1 MITTFRPSGCTN
13 ACRHSHRVSAGFK
26 TALFSTKPYIPYIVR
41 EPSMSISAIICDA
54 PIAHKA
60 EGSDP
65 YAWLQERDTEAVL
78 DYLKAENS
86 YQQAQTADQAALRET
101 LFEEIKG
108 RILETDLSL
117 PSPWGPYLYYTRT
130 TAGDEYALHYRCPR
144 PADDSLTL
152 DESREQLLLDPNVLA
167 NGGFFSLGAFSISP
181 DHQRLAYSIDSTG
194 DEIYTLFVKELSDGR
209 VSELEFQDCDGSMTW
224 ANDSL
229 TLFFG
234 ELDDTHRPHKLYR
247 YRLDGTAAE
256 EVFHEPDGRFFM
268 HCYRASS
275 EQQLLL
281 SVGSKTTSEVWVLD
295 ANQPQQ
301 DFSCIAPRVED
312 HEYDVDHG
320 ALDGQW
326 TWFIRTN
333 RDGINFALYTAVDT
347 GVAPIEAQW
356 QILIPHSDTV
366 MIDGMSLNAGAMTLS
381 LREGGL
387 PIIEVH
393 PQDLPSY
400 RVQLP
405 DAAYSLHVQNTL
417 EFASE
422 RIRLRYEALNRP
434 AQIRQ
439 LQLSNGE
446 QQVLKQT
453 PVLGP
458 FDADAYV
465 SQRLWATAPDG
476 TQIPISLVIKR
487 EALGKPVPL
496 YLYGYGAYGESLDP
510 WFSHARL
517 SLLDRG
523 MAFAIAHVR
532 GGGELGE
539 AWYRAGKQ
547 EHKQNTF
554 SDFIACAEHLIA
566 NGFTSAPQLAISGG
580 SAGGLLIGAV
590 LNQRPELFGAA
601 IAEVPFVDV
610 LNTMLDPDLPLTVTE
625 YDEWGNPQEPDVY
638 ERLKAYAPYENVKA
652 QAYPAMLVIAGY
664 NDSRVQYWEAAKWVA
679 KLRTAKTDTN
689 PLLLKTELGAG
700 HGGMSG
706 RYQGLRDVALEY
718 AFLFKVLGVA

>member
-1 MITTFRPSGCTN
+1 MPL
-13 ACRHSHRVSAGFK
+13 
-26 TALFSTKPYIPYIVR
+26 TANDS
-41 EPSMSISAIICDA
+41 SA

-60 EGSDP
+60 EGADP
-65 YAWLQERDTEAVL
+65 YAWLQERDTDAVL

-86 YQQAQTADQAALRET
+86 YLDAQLAHQGPLREM
-101 LFEEIKG
+101 LFQEIKG

-130 TAGDEYALHYRCPR
+130 TAGDEYARHYRCPR
-144 PADDSLTL
+144 PADDSLTV
-152 DESREQLLLDPNVLA
+152 DESREQLLLDPNALA

-181 DHQRLAYSIDSTG
+181 DHQRLAYSLDTTG
-194 DEIYTLFVKELSDGR
+194 EEIYTLFVKELASDK
-209 VSELEFQDCDGSMTW
+209 VSELSFDNCDGSMTW

-234 ELDDTHRPHKLYR
+234 ELDDTHRPHKLLR

-256 EVFHEPDGRFFM
+256 EVFHEPDGRFFL
-268 HCYRASS
+268 HCYRSSS
-275 EQQLLL
+275 ERQLLL
-281 SVGSKTTSEVWVLD
+281 SLGSKTTGETWALD
-295 ANQPQQ
+295 ATQPHLP
-301 DFSCIAPRVED
+301 FTCLAPRVEG

-320 ALDGQW
+320 LLDGQW
-326 TWFIRTN
+326 TWFIRSN
-333 RDGINFALYTAVDT
+333 RDGINFALYQAEDNGAIPEQDDWQLLVPHNPEVMLD
-347 GVAPIEAQW
+347 GV
-356 QILIPHSDTV
+356 T
-366 MIDGMSLNAGAMTLS
+366 LNAGAMTLS

-393 PQDLPSY
+393 PRDLPVY

-405 DAAYSLHVQNTL
+405 DAAYSLHVQNSL
-417 EFASE
+417 EFSSE

-434 AQIRQ
+434 AQVRQ
-439 LQLSNGE
+439 LQLADGQ
-446 QQVLKQT
+446 QQVLKET

-458 FDADAYV
+458 FDPDAYV
-465 SQRLWATAPDG
+465 SQRLWATAADG
-476 TQIPISLVIKR
+476 TQVPISLVVR
-487 EALGKPVPL
+487 RDCLGQPTPL

-523 MAFAIAHVR
+523 VAFAIAHVR

-566 NGFTSAPQLAISGG
+566 QGLTSAQQLAISGG

-590 LNQRPELFGAA
+590 LNQRPELFKVA

-610 LNTMLDPDLPLTVTE
+610 LNTMLDPELPLTVTE
-625 YDEWGNPQEPDVY
+625 YDEWGNPEDPEVY
-638 ERLKAYAPYENVKA
+638 ARIKAYAPYENVRA
-652 QAYPAMLVIAGY
+652 QAYPALLVIAGY

-679 KLRTAKTDTN
+679 RLRATKTDGN

-718 AFLFKVLGVA
+718 AFILNILGLA

>member
-1 MITTFRPSGCTN
+1 MSLS
-13 ACRHSHRVSAGFK
+13 AHVSN
-26 TALFSTKPYIPYIVR
+26 
-41 EPSMSISAIICDA
+41 A
-54 PIAHKA
+54 PIAHRDA
-60 EGSDP
+60 GVDP
-65 YAWLQERDTEAVL
+65 YAWLQERDTDAVL

-86 YQQAQTADQAALRET
+86 YQEAQLADQAELRET
-101 LFEEIKG
+101 LFQEIKG

-130 TAGDEYALHYRCPR
+130 TAGDEYPRHYRCPR
-144 PADDSLTL
+144 PADDSLTV
-152 DESREQLLLDPNVLA
+152 DEHREQLLLDPNELA
-167 NGGFFSLGAFSISP
+167 GGGFFSLGAFSISP
-181 DHQRLAYSIDSTG
+181 DHQRLAYSLDTTG
-194 DEIYTLFVKELSDGR
+194 DEIYTLFVKELSNEK
-209 VSELEFQDCDGSMTW
+209 VSELSFENCDGSMTW

-234 ELDDTHRPHKLYR
+234 ELDETHRPHKLWR

-256 EVFHEPDGRFFM
+256 EVFHEPDGRFFL
-268 HCYRASS
+268 HCYRSSS
-275 EQQLLL
+275 ERQLIL
-281 SVGSKTTSEVWVLD
+281 SLGSKTTSEVWVLD
-295 ANQPQQ
+295 ATQPQQ
-301 DFSCIAPRVED
+301 PFTCLAPRRED

-320 ALDGQW
+320 LLDGQW
-326 TWFIRTN
+326 TWLIRSN
-333 RDGINFALYTAVDT
+333 RDGINFALYQAADT
-347 GVAPIEAQW
+347 GVVPTEADW
-356 QILIPHSDTV
+356 QNLIPHSDTV
-366 MIDGMSLNAGAMTLS
+366 MIDGLSLNAGAMTLS

-393 PQDLPSY
+393 PQGLPAY

-405 DAAYSLHVQNTL
+405 DAAYSLHVQNSL
-417 EFASE
+417 EFVSE

-439 LQLSNGE
+439 LDLASGE
-446 QQVLKQT
+446 QVVLKQT

-476 TQIPISLVIKR
+476 TQVPISLVVKR
-487 EALGKPVPL
+487 ESLGQPVPL

-523 MAFAIAHVR
+523 VAFAIAHVR

-547 EHKQNTF
+547 EHKHNTF

-566 NGFTSAPQLAISGG
+566 QGFTTAEQLAISGG

-590 LNQRPELFGAA
+590 LNQRPELFKVA

-638 ERLKAYAPYENVKA
+638 DRIRAYAPYENVSA
-652 QAYPAMLVIAGY
+652 QAYPALLVIAGY

-679 KLRTAKTDTN
+679 KLRAIKTDDN

-718 AFLFKVLGVA
+718 AFVLKVLGLG

>member
-1 MITTFRPSGCTN
+1 MPL
-13 ACRHSHRVSAGFK
+13 
-26 TALFSTKPYIPYIVR
+26 TANDS
-41 EPSMSISAIICDA
+41 SA

-60 EGSDP
+60 EGADP
-65 YAWLQERDTEAVL
+65 YAWLQERDTDAVL

-86 YQQAQTADQAALRET
+86 YLDAQLAHQGPLRET
-101 LFEEIKG
+101 LFQEIKG

-130 TAGDEYALHYRCPR
+130 TAGDEYARHYRCPR
-144 PADDSLTL
+144 PADDSLTV
-152 DESREQLLLDPNVLA
+152 DESREQLLLDPNALA

-181 DHQRLAYSIDSTG
+181 DHQRLAYSLDTTG
-194 DEIYTLFVKELSDGR
+194 EEIYTLFVKELASDK
-209 VSELEFQDCDGSMTW
+209 VSELSFDNCDGSMTW

-234 ELDDTHRPHKLYR
+234 ELDDTHRPHKLLR

-256 EVFHEPDGRFFM
+256 EVFHEPDGRFFL
-268 HCYRASS
+268 HCYRSSS
-275 EQQLLL
+275 ERQLLL
-281 SVGSKTTSEVWVLD
+281 SLGSKTTGETWALD
-295 ANQPQQ
+295 ATQPHLP
-301 DFSCIAPRVED
+301 FTCLAPRVEG

-320 ALDGQW
+320 LLDGQW
-326 TWFIRTN
+326 TWFIRSN
-333 RDGINFALYTAVDT
+333 RDGINFALYQAEDNGAIPEQDDWQLLVPHTPEVMLD
-347 GVAPIEAQW
+347 GV
-356 QILIPHSDTV
+356 T
-366 MIDGMSLNAGAMTLS
+366 LNAGAMTLS

-393 PQDLPSY
+393 PRDLPVY

-405 DAAYSLHVQNTL
+405 DAAYSLHVQNSL
-417 EFASE
+417 EFSSE

-434 AQIRQ
+434 AQVRQ
-439 LQLSNGE
+439 LQLADGQ
-446 QQVLKQT
+446 QQVLKET

-458 FDADAYV
+458 FDPEAYV
-465 SQRLWATAPDG
+465 SQRLWATAADG
-476 TQIPISLVIKR
+476 TQVPISLVVR
-487 EALGKPVPL
+487 RDCLGQPTPL

-523 MAFAIAHVR
+523 VAFAIAHVR

-554 SDFIACAEHLIA
+554 SDFIACAEHLVA
-566 NGFTSAPQLAISGG
+566 QGLTSAQQLAISGG

-590 LNQRPELFGAA
+590 LNQRPELFKVA

-610 LNTMLDPDLPLTVTE
+610 LNTMLDPELPLTVTE
-625 YDEWGNPQEPDVY
+625 YDEWGNPEDPEVY
-638 ERLKAYAPYENVKA
+638 ARIKAYAPYENVRA
-652 QAYPAMLVIAGY
+652 QAYPALLVIAGY

-679 KLRTAKTDTN
+679 RLRATKTDGN

-718 AFLFKVLGVA
+718 AFILNILGLA

>member
-1 MITTFRPSGCTN
+1 MP
-13 ACRHSHRVSAGFK
+13 VSAHV
-26 TALFSTKPYIPYIVR
+26 TS
-41 EPSMSISAIICDA
+41 A
-54 PIAHKA
+54 PIARKA
-60 EGSDP
+60 EGPDP
-65 YAWLQERDTEAVL
+65 YAWLQERDTDAVL

-86 YQQAQTADQAALRET
+86 YQEAALADQAALRET
-101 LFEEIKG
+101 LFQEIKG

-130 TAGDEYALHYRCPR
+130 TAGDEYARHYRCPR
-144 PADDSLTL
+144 PADDSLSV
-152 DESREQLLLDPNVLA
+152 DESQEQLLLDPNELA
-167 NGGFFSLGAFSISP
+167 KGGFFSLGAFSISP
-181 DHQRLAYSIDSTG
+181 DHQSLAYSLDTSG
-194 DEIYTLFVKELSDGR
+194 EEVYTLFVKELSNGK
-209 VSELEFQDCDGSMTW
+209 VSELAFTDCDGSMTW

-234 ELDDTHRPHKLYR
+234 ELDDTHRPHKLFR

-256 EVFHEPDGRFFM
+256 EVFHEPDGRFFL
-268 HCYRASS
+268 HCYRSSS
-275 EQQLLL
+275 EKQLLL
-281 SVGSKTTSEVWVLD
+281 SLGSKTTSEVWVLD
-295 ANQPQQ
+295 AAQPQQ
-301 DFSCIAPRVED
+301 AFTCLAPRVEH

-320 ALDGQW
+320 LLDGQW
-326 TWFIRTN
+326 TWFIRSN
-333 RDGINFALYTAVDT
+333 RDGINFALYQ
-347 GVAPIEAQW
+347 APDLGTVPGQADW
-356 QILIPHSDTV
+356 QNLIPHSDSV
-366 MIDGMSLNAGAMTLS
+366 MLEGLSLNDSAMTLS

-393 PQDLPSY
+393 PEGLPAY

-405 DAAYSLHVQNTL
+405 DAAYSLHVQNSL
-417 EFASE
+417 EFVSQ

-439 LQLSNGE
+439 LELAGGE
-446 QQVLKQT
+446 QKVLKET
-453 PVLGP
+453 PVLGV
-458 FDADAYV
+458 FDPDAYV
-465 SQRLWATAPDG
+465 SQRLWATAADG
-476 TQIPISLVIKR
+476 TQVPISLVIKR
-487 EALGKPVPL
+487 EALGRPAPL

-517 SLLDRG
+517 SLLERG
-523 MAFAIAHVR
+523 VAFAIAHVR

-566 NGFTSAPQLAISGG
+566 QGLTTSGQLAISGG

-590 LNQRPELFGAA
+590 LNQRPELFKAA

-610 LNTMLDPDLPLTVTE
+610 LNTMLDPELPLTVTE
-625 YDEWGNPQEPDVY
+625 YDEWGNPEEPEVY
-638 ERLKAYAPYENVKA
+638 ARIKAYAPYENVEAK
-652 QAYPAMLVIAGY
+652 AYPATLVIAGY

-679 KLRTAKTDTN
+679 RLRATKTDDN
-689 PLLLKTELGAG
+689 LLLLKTELGAG

-718 AFLFKVLGVA
+718 AFVFKILGIA

>member
-1 MITTFRPSGCTN
+1 MPL
-13 ACRHSHRVSAGFK
+13 
-26 TALFSTKPYIPYIVR
+26 TANDS
-41 EPSMSISAIICDA
+41 SA

-60 EGSDP
+60 EGADP
-65 YAWLQERDTEAVL
+65 YAWLQERDTDAVL

-86 YQQAQTADQAALRET
+86 YLDAQLAHQAPLRET
-101 LFEEIKG
+101 LFQEIKG

-130 TAGDEYALHYRCPR
+130 TAGDEYARHYRCPR
-144 PADDSLTL
+144 PADDSLTV
-152 DESREQLLLDPNVLA
+152 DESREQLLLDPNALA

-181 DHQRLAYSIDSTG
+181 DHQRLAYSLDTTG
-194 DEIYTLFVKELSDGR
+194 EEIYTLFVKELSTGK
-209 VSELEFQDCDGSMTW
+209 VSELSFDNCDGSMTW

-234 ELDDTHRPHKLYR
+234 ELDDTHRPHKLLR

-256 EVFHEPDGRFFM
+256 EVFHEPDGRFFL
-268 HCYRASS
+268 HCYRSSS
-275 EQQLLL
+275 ERQLLL
-281 SVGSKTTSEVWVLD
+281 SLGSKTTGETWVLD
-295 ANQPQQ
+295 AARPEQP
-301 DFSCIAPRVED
+301 FTCMAPRVEG

-320 ALDGQW
+320 QLDGQW
-326 TWFIRTN
+326 TWFIRSN
-333 RDGINFALYTAVDT
+333 REGINFALYQAADNGAIPEQDDWQLLVPHNPEVMLD
-347 GVAPIEAQW
+347 GV
-356 QILIPHSDTV
+356 T
-366 MIDGMSLNAGAMTLS
+366 LNAGAMTLS

-393 PQDLPSY
+393 PQGLPAY

-405 DAAYSLHVQNTL
+405 DAAYSLHVQNSL
-417 EFASE
+417 EFSSS

-434 AQIRQ
+434 AQVRQ
-439 LQLSNGE
+439 LQLADGQ
-446 QQVLKQT
+446 QQVLKET

-465 SQRLWATAPDG
+465 SQRLWATAADG
-476 TQIPISLVIKR
+476 TQVPISLVVKR
-487 EALGKPVPL
+487 ECLGRPTPL

-523 MAFAIAHVR
+523 VAFAIAHVR

-566 NGFTSAPQLAISGG
+566 QGRTSAQQLAISGG

-590 LNQRPELFGAA
+590 LNQRPELFRVA

-610 LNTMLDPDLPLTVTE
+610 LNTMLDPELPLTVTE
-625 YDEWGNPQEPDVY
+625 YDEWGNPEEPEVY
-638 ERLKAYAPYENVKA
+638 ARIKAYAPYENVRA
-652 QAYPAMLVIAGY
+652 QAYPATLVIAGY

-679 KLRTAKTDTN
+679 RLRATKTDGN

-718 AFLFKVLGVA
+718 AFILNILGLA

>member
-1 MITTFRPSGCTN
+1 MPQSAN
-13 ACRHSHRVSAGFK
+13 ASS
-26 TALFSTKPYIPYIVR
+26 
-41 EPSMSISAIICDA
+41 A

-60 EGSDP
+60 PGADP
-65 YAWLQERDTEAVL
+65 YAWLQERDTNAVL
-78 DYLKAENS
+78 DYLKAENAW
-86 YQQAQTADQAALRET
+86 QEAQTADQAELRET

-130 TAGDEYALHYRCPR
+130 TAGDEYARHYRCPR

-181 DHQRLAYSIDSTG
+181 DHQRLAYSVDATG
-194 DEIYTLFVKELSDGR
+194 DEIYTLFVKELSNDK
-209 VSELEFQDCDGSMTW
+209 VSELEFEDCDGSMTW

-234 ELDDTHRPHKLYR
+234 ELDDTHRPHKLLR

-256 EVFHEPDGRFFM
+256 EVFNEPDGRFFL
-268 HCYRASS
+268 HCYRSSS

-281 SVGSKTTSEVWVLD
+281 SLGSKTTSEVWVLD
-295 ANQPQQ
+295 ANQPHLP
-301 DFSCIAPRVED
+301 FTCLAARVED

-320 ALDGQW
+320 LLDGEW

-333 RDGINFALYTAVDT
+333 RDGINYALYQAPDT
-347 GVAPIEAQW
+347 GIAPTEAEW
-356 QILIPHSDTV
+356 QNLIPHSDTV
-366 MIDGMSLNAGAMTLS
+366 MLDGVSLNTEAMTLS

-393 PQDLPSY
+393 PQGLAPY

-405 DAAYSLHVQNTL
+405 DAAYSLYVQNSL
-417 EFASE
+417 EFESD

-434 AQIRQ
+434 AQVRQ
-439 LQLSNGE
+439 LILATGE
-446 QQVLKQT
+446 QTVLKET

-476 TQIPISLVIKR
+476 TQVPISLVMKR
-487 EALGKPVPL
+487 EMLGKPVPL
-496 YLYGYGAYGESLDP
+496 YLYGYGAYGSSLDP

-554 SDFIACAEHLIA
+554 SDFIACAEFLIL
-566 NGFTSAPQLAISGG
+566 NGITTAEKLAISGG

-590 LNQRPELFGAA
+590 LNQRPDLFGVA

-610 LNTMLDPDLPLTVTE
+610 LNTMLDPELPLTVTE
-625 YDEWGNPQEPDVY
+625 YDEWGNPEEPEVY
-638 ERLKAYAPYENVKA
+638 ERIKAYAPYENVTA
-652 QAYPAMLVIAGY
+652 QAYPATLVIAGY

-679 KLRTAKTDTN
+679 KLRASKTDDN
-689 PLLLKTELGAG
+689 LLLLKTELGAG

-718 AFLFKVLGVA
+718 AFVFKVLGLA

>member
-1 MITTFRPSGCTN
+1 MPSSN
-13 ACRHSHRVSAGFK
+13 AVLR
-26 TALFSTKPYIPYIVR
+26 
-41 EPSMSISAIICDA
+41 A
-54 PIAHKA
+54 PVARKA
-60 EGSDP
+60 DGADP
-65 YAWLQERDTEAVL
+65 YAWLQNRDTDEVL

-86 YQQAQTADQAALRET
+86 YQEQQLADQQALRET
-101 LFEEIKG
+101 LFQEIKG

-130 TAGDEYALHYRCPR
+130 TEGDEYARHYRCPR
-144 PADDSLTL
+144 PADDSQTV
-152 DESREQLLLDPNVLA
+152 DENAEELLLDPNVLA

-181 DHQRLAYSIDSTG
+181 DHRRLAYSLDTSG
-194 DEIYTLFVKELSDGR
+194 EEVYQLYVKELSSGD
-209 VSELEFQDCDGSMTW
+209 VTALPFEDCDGSMTW
-224 ANDSL
+224 ANDSQ

-247 YRLDGTAAE
+247 HKLGNDSAE
-256 EVFHEPDGRFFM
+256 LVFSEPDGRFFL
-268 HCYRASS
+268 HCYRTSS
-275 EQQLLL
+275 ERQLVLGL
-281 SVGSKTTSEVWVLD
+281 DSKTTGESWVLD
-295 ANQPQQ
+295 ASTPDQP
-301 DFSCIAPRVED
+301 FVCIAPRSEG
-312 HEYDVDHG
+312 HEYSVDHG
-320 ALDGQW
+320 LVDGAW
-326 TWFIRTN
+326 SWLIRSN
-333 RDGINFALYTAVDT
+333 QDGINFALFHAPEQAS
-347 GVAPIEAQW
+347 GVPERKDW
-356 QILIPHSDTV
+356 QTLIPHSESV
-366 MIDGMSLNAGAMTLS
+366 MLDGFSLNARGLTLS

-387 PIIEVH
+387 PIVEVH
-393 PQDLPSY
+393 PQGLPPY

-405 DAAYSLHVQNTL
+405 DAAYNLYVQDTL
-417 EFASE
+417 EFESDK
-422 RIRLRYEALNRP
+422 IRLRYQSLNRP
-434 AQIRQ
+434 PQVRQ
-439 LQLSNGE
+439 LTLATGDQV
-446 QQVLKQT
+446 VLKET
-453 PVLGP
+453 PVLGV

-465 SQRLWATAPDG
+465 SQRLWATAADG
-476 TQIPISLVIKR
+476 TQVPISLVVKR
-487 EALGKPVPL
+487 ELAGQPVPL

-523 MAFAIAHVR
+523 VAFAIAHVR

-539 AWYRAGKQ
+539 VWYRTGKQ

-566 NGFTSAPQLAISGG
+566 ENLTSAEKLVISGG

-590 LNQRPELFGAA
+590 VNQRPELFKAA

-638 ERLKAYAPYENVKA
+638 ARIKAYAPYENVSA

-679 KLRTAKTDTN
+679 KLRDTKTDDHL
-689 PLLLKTELGAG
+689 LLLKTELGAG

-718 AFLFKVLGVA
+718 GFIFKVLQLA

>member
-1 MITTFRPSGCTN
+1 MSRKAT
-13 ACRHSHRVSAGFK
+13 VS
-26 TALFSTKPYIPYIVR
+26 T
-41 EPSMSISAIICDA
+41 A
-54 PIAHKA
+54 PIART
-60 EGSDP
+60 GPGPDP
-65 YAWLQERDTEAVL
+65 YAWLQERDSEAVL

-86 YQQAQTADQAALRET
+86 YQEAQLADQAGLRES
-101 LFEEIKG
+101 LFQEIKG

-117 PSPWGPYLYYTRT
+117 PSPWGPFLYYTRT
-130 TAGDEYALHYRCPR
+130 TAGDEYARHYRCPR
-144 PADDSLTL
+144 PADDSLTV
-152 DESREQLLLDPNVLA
+152 DESAEELLLDPNVLA
-167 NGGFFSLGAFSISP
+167 NGGFFSLGTFSISP
-181 DHQRLAYSIDSTG
+181 DHQRLAYSLDTTG
-194 DEIYTLFVKELSDGR
+194 EEVYQLYVKELASGNLI
-209 VSELEFQDCDGSMTW
+209 ELPFEDCDGSMTW
-224 ANDSL
+224 ANDSR

-247 YRLDGTAAE
+247 HRLGEQGAE
-256 EVFHEPDGRFFM
+256 AVLHEPDGRFFL
-268 HCYRASS
+268 HCYRTSS
-275 EQQLLL
+275 ERQLVVLL
-281 SVGSKTTSEVWVLD
+281 NSKTTSEAWVLD
-295 ANQPQQ
+295 ANTP
-301 DFSCIAPRVED
+301 DRAFTCLAPRVEG
-312 HEYDVDHG
+312 HEYFVDHG
-320 ALDGQW
+320 QYQDQW
-326 TWFIRTN
+326 RWFIRSN
-333 RDGINFALYTAVDT
+333 QDGINFALFQAADD
-347 GVAPIEAQW
+347 GVPRREDW
-356 QILIPHSDTV
+356 QRLVPHNDQV
-366 MIDGMSLNAGAMTLS
+366 MLEGLTLNAQALCLS

-393 PQDLPSY
+393 PKGLPAY

-405 DAAYSLHVQNTL
+405 DAAYSLYVQDSL
-417 EFASE
+417 EFNSD

-434 AQIRQ
+434 AQVRQ
-439 LQLSNGE
+439 LNLASGE

-458 FDADAYV
+458 FDADDYV

-476 TQIPISLVIKR
+476 TQVPISLVVKR
-487 EALGKPVPL
+487 ELLGQATPL

-517 SLLDRG
+517 SLLERG
-523 MAFAIAHVR
+523 VAFAIAHVR

-566 NGFTSAPQLAISGG
+566 EGLTTSRQLVISGG

-590 LNQRPELFGAA
+590 LNQRPELFQAA

-625 YDEWGNPQEPDVY
+625 YDEWGNPQEPEVY
-638 ERLKAYAPYENVKA
+638 ARIKAYAPYENVSA
-652 QAYPAMLVIAGY
+652 QAYPATLVIAGY

-679 KLRTAKTDTN
+679 RLRATRTDEHL
-689 PLLLKTELGAG
+689 LLLKTELGAG

-718 AFLFKVLGVA
+718 GFVFKVLGIA

>member
-1 MITTFRPSGCTN
+1 MPQ
-13 ACRHSHRVSAGFK
+13 SANVM
-26 TALFSTKPYIPYIVR
+26 T
-41 EPSMSISAIICDA
+41 A
-54 PIAHKA
+54 PIAQRA
-60 EGSDP
+60 PGADP
-65 YAWLQERDTEAVL
+65 YAWLQERDTDAVL
-78 DYLKAENS
+78 DYLKAENA
-86 YQQAQTADQAALRET
+86 YQEAQTADQAELRES
-101 LFEEIKG
+101 LFNEIKG

-130 TAGDEYALHYRCPR
+130 TAGDEYARHYRCPR

-152 DESREQLLLDPNVLA
+152 DESREQLLLDPNALA

-181 DHQRLAYSIDSTG
+181 DHQRLAYSVDTSG
-194 DEIYTLFVKELSDGR
+194 DEIYTLFVKELSNDK
-209 VSELEFQDCDGSMTW
+209 VSELEFEDCDGSMTW

-234 ELDDTHRPHKLYR
+234 VLDDTHRPHKLFR

-256 EVFHEPDGRFFM
+256 EVFHEPDGRFFL

-281 SVGSKTTSEVWVLD
+281 SLGSKTTSEVWALD
-295 ANQPQQ
+295 ANQPHLP
-301 DFSCIAPRVED
+301 FNCLAPRVED

-320 ALDGQW
+320 LLDGVW

-333 RDGINFALYTAVDT
+333 RDGINFALYQAPDT
-347 GVAPIEAQW
+347 GVPPSEADW
-356 QILIPHSDTV
+356 QNLIPHNEDV
-366 MIDGMSLNAGAMTLS
+366 MLDGVSLNTEAMTLS

-393 PQDLPSY
+393 PQGSAPY

-405 DAAYSLHVQNTL
+405 DAAYSLHVQNSL
-417 EFASE
+417 EFESD

-434 AQIRQ
+434 AQVRQ
-439 LQLSNGE
+439 LILASGE
-446 QQVLKQT
+446 QTVLKET
-453 PVLGP
+453 PVLGR

-476 TQIPISLVIKR
+476 TQVPISLVMKR
-487 EALGKPVPL
+487 EMVGKPVPL
-496 YLYGYGAYGESLDP
+496 YLYGYGAYGSSLDP

-547 EHKQNTF
+547 EHKHNTF
-554 SDFIACAEHLIA
+554 SDFIACAEFLIL
-566 NGFTSAPQLAISGG
+566 NGITTAEKLAISGG

-590 LNQRPELFGAA
+590 LNQRPDLFGVA

-625 YDEWGNPQEPDVY
+625 YDEWGNPEEPDVY
-638 ERLKAYAPYENVKA
+638 DRIKAYAPYENVTA
-652 QAYPAMLVIAGY
+652 QAYPPLLVIAGY

-679 KLRTAKTDTN
+679 KLRATKTDDN
-689 PLLLKTELGAG
+689 VLLLKTELGAG

-718 AFLFKVLGVA
+718 AFVFKVLQIA

>member
-1 MITTFRPSGCTN
+1 MPL
-13 ACRHSHRVSAGFK
+13 
-26 TALFSTKPYIPYIVR
+26 TANDS
-41 EPSMSISAIICDA
+41 SA

-60 EGSDP
+60 EGADP
-65 YAWLQERDTEAVL
+65 YAWLQERDTDAVL

-86 YQQAQTADQAALRET
+86 YLDAQLAHQGPLRET
-101 LFEEIKG
+101 LFQEIKG

-130 TAGDEYALHYRCPR
+130 TAGDEYARHYRCPR
-144 PADDSLTL
+144 PADDSLTV
-152 DESREQLLLDPNVLA
+152 DESREQLLLDPNALA

-181 DHQRLAYSIDSTG
+181 DHQRLAYSLDTTG
-194 DEIYTLFVKELSDGR
+194 EEIYTLFVKELASDK
-209 VSELEFQDCDGSMTW
+209 VSELSFDNCDGSMTW

-234 ELDDTHRPHKLYR
+234 ELDDTHRPHKLLR

-256 EVFHEPDGRFFM
+256 EVFHEPDGRFFL
-268 HCYRASS
+268 HCYRSSS
-275 EQQLLL
+275 ERQLLL
-281 SVGSKTTSEVWVLD
+281 SLGSKTTGETWALD
-295 ANQPQQ
+295 ATQPQLP
-301 DFSCIAPRVED
+301 FTCLAPRVEG

-320 ALDGQW
+320 LLDGQW
-326 TWFIRTN
+326 TWFIRSN
-333 RDGINFALYTAVDT
+333 RDGINFALYQAEDNGAIPEQDDWQLLVPHNPEVMLD
-347 GVAPIEAQW
+347 GV
-356 QILIPHSDTV
+356 T
-366 MIDGMSLNAGAMTLS
+366 LNAAAMTLS

-393 PQDLPSY
+393 PRDLPVY

-405 DAAYSLHVQNTL
+405 DAAYSLHVQNSL
-417 EFASE
+417 EFSSE

-434 AQIRQ
+434 AQVRQ
-439 LQLSNGE
+439 LQLADGQ
-446 QQVLKQT
+446 QQVLKET

-458 FDADAYV
+458 FDPEAYV
-465 SQRLWATAPDG
+465 SQRLWATAADG
-476 TQIPISLVIKR
+476 TQVPISLVVKR
-487 EALGKPVPL
+487 DCLGQPTPL

-523 MAFAIAHVR
+523 VAFAIAHVR

-547 EHKQNTF
+547 EHKHNTF

-566 NGFTSAPQLAISGG
+566 QGLTSAQQLAISGG

-590 LNQRPELFGAA
+590 LNQRPELFKVA

-610 LNTMLDPDLPLTVTE
+610 LNTMLDPELPLTVTE
-625 YDEWGNPQEPDVY
+625 YDEWGNPEEPEVY
-638 ERLKAYAPYENVKA
+638 ARIKAYAPYENVRA
-652 QAYPAMLVIAGY
+652 QAYPATLVIAGY

-679 KLRTAKTDTN
+679 RLRATKTDDN

-718 AFLFKVLGVA
+718 AFILNILGLA

>member
-1 MITTFRPSGCTN
+1 MSLS
-13 ACRHSHRVSAGFK
+13 AHVSN
-26 TALFSTKPYIPYIVR
+26 
-41 EPSMSISAIICDA
+41 A
-54 PIAHKA
+54 PIAHRDA
-60 EGSDP
+60 GVDP
-65 YAWLQERDTEAVL
+65 YAWLQERDTDAVL

-86 YQQAQTADQAALRET
+86 YQEAQLADQAELRET
-101 LFEEIKG
+101 LFQEIKG

-130 TAGDEYALHYRCPR
+130 TAGDEYPRHYRCPR
-144 PADDSLTL
+144 PADDSLTV
-152 DESREQLLLDPNVLA
+152 DEHREQLLLDPNELA
-167 NGGFFSLGAFSISP
+167 GGGFFSLGAFSISP
-181 DHQRLAYSIDSTG
+181 DHQRLAYSLDTTG
-194 DEIYTLFVKELSDGR
+194 DEIYTLFVKELSNEK
-209 VSELEFQDCDGSMTW
+209 VSELSFENCDGSMTW

-234 ELDDTHRPHKLYR
+234 ELDETHRPHKLWR

-256 EVFHEPDGRFFM
+256 EVFHEPDGRFFL
-268 HCYRASS
+268 HCYRSSS
-275 EQQLLL
+275 ERQLIL
-281 SVGSKTTSEVWVLD
+281 SLGSKTTSEVWVLD
-295 ANQPQQ
+295 AAHPQQ
-301 DFSCIAPRVED
+301 PFTCLAPRLEN

-320 ALDGQW
+320 LLDGQW
-326 TWFIRTN
+326 TWLIRSN
-333 RDGINFALYTAVDT
+333 RDGINFALYQATDT
-347 GVAPIEAQW
+347 GVVPTEADW
-356 QILIPHSDTV
+356 QNLIPHSDTV
-366 MIDGMSLNAGAMTLS
+366 MIDGLSLNAGAMTLS

-393 PQDLPSY
+393 PQGLPAY

-405 DAAYSLHVQNTL
+405 DAAYSLHVQNSL
-417 EFASE
+417 EFVSE

-439 LQLSNGE
+439 LDLASGE
-446 QQVLKQT
+446 QVVLKQT

-476 TQIPISLVIKR
+476 TQVPISLVVKR
-487 EALGKPVPL
+487 EVLGQPVPL

-523 MAFAIAHVR
+523 VAFAIAHVR

-547 EHKQNTF
+547 EHKHNTF

-566 NGFTSAPQLAISGG
+566 QGFTTAEQLAISGG
-580 SAGGLLIGAV
+580 SAGGLLIGTV
-590 LNQRPELFGAA
+590 LNQRPELFKVA

-638 ERLKAYAPYENVKA
+638 DRIRAYAPYENVSA
-652 QAYPAMLVIAGY
+652 QAYPALLVIAGY

-679 KLRTAKTDTN
+679 KLRATKTDDN

-718 AFLFKVLGVA
+718 AFVLKVLGLG